1 MTSTNSSAANPAKGV
16 APQQPNNNL
25 LRTLLG
31 GGLGVGASLLL
42 SFIGRSRDAKTSSG
56 SQTDIAQTPTV
67 VKPGVTPVNNFGGA
81 SDVLLPQ
88 ITGVSNQPNQY
99 GRIPRCYGYVRV
111 YPALSIQP
119 YSYIQGNDQF
129 TTVAYDFGYGPLA
142 ISDIRIS
149 DNPIS
154 QYTSVSYQI
163 QSGAAGDAAFNI
175 TQYNTGE
182 ASFDDELTYL
192 VGVTHNQ
199 TASGKYIVV
208 DLYFPNGLY
217 KKVSITDK
225 NGYTTE
231 IQQPAT
237 ISVNVNYYGASGTSG
252 HQEILITENSA
263 TPFRHTYQIP
273 APVVDTY
280 SVQLVRNTLVDT
292 SGNTVDA
299 VHWDR
304 LASRMDG
311 SPWGNLI
318 DANGNPILFA
328 RLALLAQATNE
339 FNGTIGQVS
348 AYVQSLLR
356 QWTGSAWTVP
366 TITNN
371 PAWIAL
377 DILQGPH
384 NAKPVPDSQIDLA
397 SFKAWADFCTAN
409 NITFNAVYDSETTPF
424 QALKDVFAV
433 GRAKLIQ
440 PNGNIL
446 AVMIDQPRTTVVQ
459 HFTPRNSWGF
469 QWKAVRS
476 ATPDLLKVQ
485 WVNPAIGWQQ
495 DERLVYNEGKDA
507 NSMRTFESVQLKG
520 CTDASQAY
528 KYGKFFLA
536 SDQSRRRYYQ
546 LYADH
551 ETIVCTQGDLIRITN
566 PIIGAGSGQ
575 GRIKAI
581 TTDGS
586 GNITALTL
594 DSRVQMLTGQSYQIR
609 IRLSTGATMVAAVT
623 TNPGNQSLLTL
634 TTPIPAATA
643 VKPQLQDLVMFG
655 SGQDSIEAI
664 ITNIEWTP
672 QLTAF
677 ITAVDHAPG
686 IYTADTT
693 PVPPFTSLIQM
704 RHPVQVTVDPPVILS
719 VQSDESVLTRDS
731 DGALRT
737 AIVLTLQPLPANVQY
752 LETSYKR
759 SDSNIW
765 TPAQLAPNN
774 GGPIS
779 IFGVQDG
786 VTYDIRV
793 RARRFDS
800 WVSDWNSSITNYFCV
815 GKTTP
820 PPDIQVLE
828 VDPLTG
834 NPRWYYDAQH
844 GINVPIDFAGF
855 RVKMHWGYNLDW
867 NTATIVSQLQTGT
880 SVDVSKF
887 ARGLKTFL
895 VKAVDVSGFE
905 SENPAIL
912 VRDFGAY
919 IPQNIVASFD
929 YSGTFPGAF
938 SGCILSLGKLVQ
950 LSASHYWQSDTNKFW
965 TGINSHVYWTSL
977 FQEMTYQ
984 FSYTPD
990 RTAVIKPFTIKLQLD
1005 IDSPAYKVEYQ
1016 ADGNSLF
1023 WSGGPTGGNNSF
1035 WTGNA
1040 NQFWTQ
1046 DQVWHPMPETGLEGN
1061 YGTYRFKITCFAGK
1075 YQSKIN
1081 SVKVIADVPDII
1093 KRYTLDIPTAA
1104 GARIPI
1110 TPGDFR
1116 AIVYVN
1122 PALILNGAHPSANT
1136 PEVADMALS
1145 GPLIKM
1151 RDPSGAYTSGTVS
1164 VEVGGY

>member
-1 MTSTNSSAANPAKGV
+1 MASNLPPGVGSAAPPPSQGS
-16 APQQPNNNL
+16 NL
-25 LRTLLG
+25 LKALLG
-31 GGLGVGASLLL
+31 GGLGIGASLLL
-42 SFIGRSRDAKTSSG
+42 SFVGRSRDAKTSTG
-56 SQTDIAQTPTV
+56 AQTDIAQTPTV
-67 VKPGVTPVNNFGGA
+67 VKPGTTPVSNFGGA
-81 SDVLLPQ
+81 GDVLLPQ
-88 ITGVSNQPNQY
+88 ITGVSNQPNLY
-99 GRIPRCYGYVRV
+99 GRIPRCYGYTRV

-119 YSYIQGNDQF
+119 TSFIQGQDQF

-142 ISDIRIS
+142 ISDIRIG
-149 DNPIS
+149 DNPIT
-154 QYTSVSYQI
+154 QYPSVQYQI
-163 QSGAAGDAAFNI
+163 QNGTGGDTPFGI
-175 TQYNTGE
+175 TQYDTDE
-182 ASFDDELTYL
+182 QSFDDELNYL

-199 TASGKYIVV
+199 RAPGKYIAV

-217 KKVSITDK
+217 QITSVTDK
-225 NGYTTE
+225 NGYTYNV
-231 IQQPAT
+231 QLPAT
-237 ISVNVNYYGASGTSG
+237 ISVNVNYYSLNGGGSG
-252 HQEILITENSA
+252 HYELLITENSN
-263 TPFRHTYQIP
+263 TPFRKTYQV
-273 APVVDTY
+273 PVTNDSY

-292 SGNTVDA
+292 TGKIVSTVR
-299 VHWDR
+299 WER

-311 SPWGNLI
+311 SPWGTLN
-318 DANGNPILFA
+318 DANGNPIHFA
-328 RLALLAQATNE
+328 RLAVLAQATNE

-356 QWTGSAWTVP
+356 QWTGTAWTAA
-366 TITNN
+366 TATNN

-377 DILQGPH
+377 DILQGQH
-384 NAKPVPDSQIDLA
+384 NSKPVPDAQIDLN
-397 SFKAWADFCTAN
+397 SFKAWADYCTAN

-446 AVMIDQPRTTVVQ
+446 AVMIDQARTTVVQ

-469 QWKAVRS
+469 HWKAVRS

-495 DERLVYNEGKDA
+495 DERLVYNTGKDA
-507 NSMRTFESVQLKG
+507 TNMRTFESVQLKG
-520 CTDASQAY
+520 CTDATQAF
-528 KYGKFFLA
+528 KYGNFFLA

-546 LYADH
+546 FYADH

-575 GRIKAI
+575 GRIKSV

-594 DSRVQMLTGQSYQIR
+594 DARVQMLANTSYQIR
-609 IRLSTGATMVAAVT
+609 IRLNTGSTMVAAVV

-643 VKPQLQDLVMFG
+643 VKPQAQDLVMFG
-655 SGQDSIEAI
+655 AGQDSIEAI

-672 QLTAF
+672 QLTAL

-686 IYTADTT
+686 IYTADTA

-737 AIVLTLQPLPANVQY
+737 AIVLTLRPLPPSVQY
-752 LETSYKR
+752 IETSYKR

-765 TPAQLAPNN
+765 TPAQLTPNN
-774 GGPIS
+774 GGPVS
-779 IFGVQDG
+779 LFGVQDA

-800 WVSDWNSSITNYFCV
+800 WVSDWNASITNYFCI

-834 NPRWYYDAQH
+834 NPRWYYDSQH
-844 GINVPIDFAGF
+844 GVNVPIDFAGF

-905 SENPAIL
+905 SDNAAIL

-938 SGCILSLGKLVQ
+938 SGCTLSLGSLVQ
-950 LSASHYWQSDTNKFW
+950 MSASHYWQSDTNKFW

-990 RTAVIKPFTIKLQLD
+990 RTNILKPFTVKLQLD

-1016 ADGNSLF
+1016 ADGNNLF
-1023 WSGGPTGGNNSF
+1023 WSGGPTGGSNSF

-1040 NQFWTQ
+1040 NQFWSQ
-1046 DQVWHPMPETGLEGN
+1046 DTIWHPMPETGLEGN

-1093 KRYTLDIPTAA
+1093 KRYMLDIPTAA

-1110 TPGDFR
+1110 VPGDFR
-1116 AIVYVN
+1116 AITYVN
-1122 PALILNGAHPSANT
+1122 PALILNGAHPNANT
-1136 PEVADMALS
+1136 PEVADMALT

-1151 RDPSGAYTSGTVS
+1151 RDTSGAYTSGTVS